1 MGGEGAEARGGRG
14 LEDGWVTVG
23 GKKECQVETE
33 MEEIETPQV
42 RRNLNLVPSPPP
54 RVMAGR
60 GRWWSMGTGEQLRLE
75 NEWRMRWKPAGDWKA
90 GVDRREVE
98 SLVQE
103 WESKYREAG

>member
-1 MGGEGAEARGGRG
+1 MPEEGEDLRTG
-14 LEDGWVTVG
+14 LATVR

-33 MEEIETPQV
+33 TEEMETPKA

-54 RVMAGR
+54 RVVAGR
-60 GRWWSMGTGEQLRLE
+60 ARWWSMCTGEQLRLE